1 MNPSTPPSKRPP
13 TDARP
18 APRRLTRRQW
28 AICALP
34 LLLGPVVG
42 VVAPRIKSERPP
54 ACQMMLEV
62 AFNGLQNNRLGPE
75 YIATLVAQVVPK
87 IDFELLARDAPAR
100 LHGDIELLARQRARL
115 SAVIDP
121 QHGPFTPA
129 DLALVTALGH
139 VAAWLQEGCG

>member
-1 MNPSTPPSKRPP
+1 MSPSKPPSKRPS
-13 TDARP
+13 TAARP
-18 APRRLTRRQW
+18 APKRLTRRQW

-42 VVAPRIKSERPP
+42 VVAPRIKTERSP
-54 ACQMMLEV
+54 ACQMMLQV
-62 AFNGLQNNRLGPE
+62 AFDGLQNNRLGPE

-87 IDFELLARDAPAR
+87 IDFVLLARDAPAR
-100 LHGDIELLARQRARL
+100 LRDDIELLARQKARL

-129 DLALVTALGH
+129 DLTLVTALGR